1 MLVIRINP
9 TDTMGKMNFKK
20 IRYGLG
26 DLVAY
31 SLFLFFIPI
40 FRSFPPKALIPIS
53 RIMGAITFY
62 LFRKYRERVIGN
74 LLIAF
79 GREKDLSEIKI
90 VASEVFFHFTLTT
103 LETIYLM
110 AAPFDRFLMEIQI
123 EGREYLD
130 ASLAKGN
137 GVIALGA
144 HLGSFTLLGTR
155 LALEGYPFNVVI
167 KEGNFPKLLKR
178 LAVYQDTVRQR
189 FFPPKPST
197 TSVKKSLNCLHR
209 NEILYLIADEQQRR
223 RGLPVIFFGQ
233 KAFTPSGPAILSL
246 KTGAP
251 ILPMFVL
258 RENGIK
264 RTLLIGS
271 PIEIERTSDEQRDIL
286 RLTAKFTNV
295 IEEMV
300 RQYPSQ
306 WAWLNRR
313 WKQPRQNRKVVF

>member
-1 MLVIRINP
+1 MLSIKIGS
-9 TDTMGKMNFKK
+9 TSTIGKMNFKK
-20 IRYGLG
+20 LRYGLS
-26 DLVAY
+26 DLIACNLL
-31 SLFLFFIPI
+31 LFSIPI
-40 FRSFPPKALIPIS
+40 FQSLPPKALILIS
-53 RIMGAITFY
+53 RILGTIAFY

-79 GREKDLSEIKI
+79 RREKDLSEIKI
-90 VASEVFFHFTLTT
+90 IAREAFFHFTLTT
-103 LETIYLM
+103 LETIYLI
-110 AAPFDRFLMEIQI
+110 AGPFERFLTKIKIKGQ
-123 EGREYLD
+123 EYLE

-167 KEGNFPKLLKR
+167 NINERNFQKLIKR
-178 LAVYQDTVRQR
+178 LEVYQSRVGQR
-189 FFPPKPST
+189 FFSPKPAT
-197 TSVKKSLNCLHR
+197 ASVKKSLNCLHR

-223 RGLPVIFFGQ
+223 GGLPVPFFGQ

-258 RENGIK
+258 RENGIE
-264 RTLLIGS
+264 RTLFIGN
-271 PIEIERTSDEQRDIL
+271 PIEIERTLDEHKDIE
-286 RLTAKFTNV
+286 RLTAKFTKV

-306 WAWLNRR
+306 WVWLNRR
-313 WKQPRQNRKVVF
+313 WKQPHQSEI